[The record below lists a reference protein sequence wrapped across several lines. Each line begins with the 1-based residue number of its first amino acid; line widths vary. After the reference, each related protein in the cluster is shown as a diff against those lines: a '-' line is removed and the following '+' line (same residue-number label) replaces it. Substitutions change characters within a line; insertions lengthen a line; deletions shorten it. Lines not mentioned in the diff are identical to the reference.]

1 MPGSGSGQQGGSAGG
16 SHGGS
21 QGRADARGPAG
32 PHPDP
37 TGAPAAFV
45 VPTGHGVDVH
55 VYEWACAS
63 PRGVIHLSHGSG
75 EHAKR
80 YDAYARELVA
90 AGYSVVAHDQL
101 GHGQTGLGSH
111 GLSVLPATENRAALE
126 ALEDISAWVRDR
138 YPKLPL
144 ILQGHSWGAFL
155 AQQLLARDSA
165 FFSAC
170 ILTGT
175 ALAMPGYTNPGNLNK
190 RFEPDESGLQWM
202 SRDPEQR
209 RRFADDDLC
218 FRISEQPVW
227 GVRGAVQLMHLPPR
241 AASGKLDDI
250 PVLIMAGS
258 EDSVGY
264 GERGPRA
271 LARLYRKR
279 SKLSDV
285 TLEIY
290 QGARHELFFELNRD
304 EVIADIVAWLD
315 TRIPPLL

>member
-1 MPGSGSGQQGGSAGG
+1 MSGSGDGQVPRNG
-16 SHGGS
+16 SHGE
-21 QGRADARGPAG
+21 ADARGPVAPG
-32 PHPDP
+32 PTPSGDP
-37 TGAPAAFV
+37 VTFI
-45 VPTGHGVDVH
+45 VPVGHGVDVH

-80 YDAYARELVA
+80 YDSYARDLVA
-90 AGYSVVAHDQL
+90 AGYSVVAHDHL
-101 GHGQTGLGSH
+101 GHGQTALGSH
-111 GLSVLPATENRAALE
+111 GLSVLPTTENRAALE

-138 YPKLPL
+138 YPGLPL
-144 ILQGHSWGAFL
+144 ILQGHSWGSLL

-175 ALAMPGYTNPGNLNK
+175 TLAVPGFINAGNLNK
-190 RFEPDESGLQWM
+190 RFEPDETGLMWL
-202 SRDPEQR
+202 SRNPDAR
-209 RRFADDDLC
+209 RAFAYDELC
-218 FRISEQPVW
+218 FDIAKMPVW
-227 GVRGAVQLMHLPPR
+227 STRGALQLAHIPPR
-241 AASGKLDDI
+241 AASGKIDDV

-258 EDSVGY
+258 EDSIGF

-285 TLEIY
+285 TLKIY
-290 QGARHELFFELNRD
+290 PEARHELLNELNRD

-315 TRIPPLL
+315 ARIPLPV

>member
-1 MPGSGSGQQGGSAGG
+1 MTGSGTGSQGGSAGG

-21 QGRADARGPAG
+21 QGRADARGPAA
-32 PHPDP
+32 PKPDP
-37 TGAPAAFV
+37 SGAPASFV
-45 VPTGHGVDVH
+45 VPVGHGIDVH
-55 VYEWACAS
+55 VYEWACES

-75 EHAKR
+75 EHAMR
-80 YDAYARELVA
+80 YDSYARDLVA
-90 AGYSVVAHDQL
+90 AGYAVVAHDHL
-101 GHGQTGLGSH
+101 GHGQTGLGAH
-111 GLSVLPATENRAALE
+111 GLSVLPTTENRAALE

-144 ILQGHSWGAFL
+144 ILQGHSWGSLL
-155 AQQLLARDSA
+155 AQQLLAHDSA

-175 ALAMPGYTNPGNLNK
+175 TLAVPGFINAGNLNK
-190 RFEPDESGLQWM
+190 RFEPDETGLLWL
-202 SRDPEQR
+202 SRNPDAR
-209 RRFADDDLC
+209 RAFAYDELC
-218 FRISEQPVW
+218 FDIAKMPVW
-227 GVRGAVQLMHLPPR
+227 SARGALQLAHIPPR
-241 AASGKLDDI
+241 AASGKLDDV

-258 EDSVGY
+258 EDSIGY

-285 TLEIY
+285 TLRIY
-290 QGARHELFFELNRD
+290 PEARHELLNELNRD

-315 TRIPPLL
+315 TRIPLPA